1 MCTYAVGIEETEQ
14 RNAEISFVVAVFK
27 QEHCEVLPF
36 QFEIGTLGDCPAGL
50 PSFLEST
57 FLYCTFGHRLCS
69 EHIRGF

>member
-1 MCTYAVGIEETEQ
+1 MCTYAVGIKETEQ

-50 PSFLEST
+50 PTRVLLPGKHFSLLHFWAQVV
-57 FLYCTFGHRLCS
+57 F
-69 EHIRGF
+69 